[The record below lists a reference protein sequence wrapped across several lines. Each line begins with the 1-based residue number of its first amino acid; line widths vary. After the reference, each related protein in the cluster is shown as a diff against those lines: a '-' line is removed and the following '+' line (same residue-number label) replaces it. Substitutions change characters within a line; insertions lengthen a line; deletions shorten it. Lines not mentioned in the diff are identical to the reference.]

1 MTDVPDLHQQSL
13 SQLSPQDAEDRG
25 WMQHALLLA
34 KRGLYT
40 TRPNPAVGCVL
51 VKDGKIIGEGFHPKA
66 GEPHAEVFALR
77 QAGDAARGAT
87 AYVTLE
93 PCSHF
98 GRTPPCANGLI
109 DAQVARVVM
118 ATLDANPQVAGQGL
132 AKLQEAGIETR
143 VGVCEAEAQ
152 SINAGFLQT
161 MAGGRP
167 FVRLKV
173 AASLDGRTAMSSGES
188 KWITGSGARLDVQH
202 FRAMSGAI
210 ITGVGTVLAD
220 DPLLNVRGV
229 PDGASLDLIPQ
240 PLRVILDRHGKI
252 AKTAQILNDAG
263 STLMVG
269 LDPEVTFAHLD
280 HGVEKWTYQSLAS
293 VLDDLKTKKQIH
305 DVMVEAGATLS
316 GAFIAAGLVDELIVY
331 LAPTLLGSLAR
342 PMFDLPLLQMNEQVR
357 WKTVS
362 VTPVGDDLRWILHPI
377 NV

>member
-1 MTDVPDLHQQSL
+1 MTDHIHQSA
-13 SQLSPQDAEDRG
+13 QDREDQR
-25 WMQHALLLA
+25 WMQYALLLA

-51 VKDGKIIGEGFHPKA
+51 VKDGQIIGEGFHPKA

-77 QAGDAARGAT
+77 QAGEAARGAT

-109 DAQVARVVM
+109 AAQVARVVM

-132 AKLQEAGIETR
+132 AKLEAAGIETR
-143 VGVCEAEAQ
+143 VGICEAEARA
-152 SINAGFLQT
+152 INAGFLQT

-173 AASLDGRTAMSSGES
+173 AASLDGRTGMSSGES
-188 KWITGSGARLDVQH
+188 KWITGTPARLDVQH

-210 ITGVGTVLAD
+210 ITGIGTVLAD
-220 DPLLNVRGV
+220 DPQLNVRGV
-229 PDGASLDLIPQ
+229 ADGTPTTSIPQ
-240 PLRVILDRHGKI
+240 PLRVVLDRQGQI
-252 AKTAQILNDAG
+252 PANAQLFNDSKSVLLVSEG
-263 STLMVG
+263 STDVFNHINN
-269 LDPEVTFAHLD
+269 D
-280 HGVEKWTYQSLAS
+280 VERWQCASLAA

-305 DVMVEAGATLS
+305 DVLVEAGATLS
-316 GAFIAAGLVDELIVY
+316 GAFVAAGLVDELIVY

-342 PMFDLPLLQMNEQVR
+342 PMFDLPFLQMSEQIR
-357 WKTVS
+357 WQTVS
-362 VTPVGDDLRWILHPI
+362 VTAVGDDLRWVLRPI
-377 NV
+377 KL

>member
-1 MTDVPDLHQQSL
+1 MQMIEVGEV
-13 SQLSPQDAEDRG
+13 SPQDAEDQR
-25 WMQHALLLA
+25 WMQHALMLA
-34 KRGLYT
+34 QRGLYT

-51 VKDGKIIGEGFHPKA
+51 VKDGQMIGEGFHPKA

-77 QAGDAARGAT
+77 QAGNQAQGAT

-132 AKLQEAGIETR
+132 AKLQTAGIETR
-143 VGVCEAEAQ
+143 VGVCETEAQ
-152 SINAGFLQT
+152 WLNAGFLKT

-188 KWITGSGARLDVQH
+188 KWITGAAARLDVQH

-210 ITGVGTVLAD
+210 ISGVGTVLAD

-229 PDGASLDLIPQ
+229 SDGTPLDLIPQ
-240 PLRVILDRHGKI
+240 PLRVILDRHGKVSEN
-252 AKTAQILNDAG
+252 AQIFKDPT
-263 STLMVG
+263 SVLMVG
-269 LDPEVTFAHLD
+269 INPETIFSHLASD
-280 HGVEKWTYQSLAS
+280 VEKWAYQSLTS
-293 VLDDLKTKKQIH
+293 LLDDLKNKKQIH
-305 DVMVEAGATLS
+305 DVLIEAGATLS

-342 PMFDLPLLQMNEQVR
+342 PMFDLPLLQISQQVR
-357 WKTVS
+357 WKTIS
-362 VTPVGDDLRWILHPI
+362 LTPVGDDIRWILRPI
-377 NV
+377 QNDLLA

>member
-1 MTDVPDLHQQSL
+1 MTDHTYS
-13 SQLSPQDAEDRG
+13 SKQDAEDQR
-25 WMQHALLLA
+25 WMQHALMLA

-109 DAQVARVVM
+109 TAQVSRVVM
-118 ATLDANPQVAGQGL
+118 AILDTNPQVTGQGL
-132 AKLQEAGIETR
+132 AKLQAAGIETR
-143 VGVCEAEAQ
+143 IGVCAAEAQ
-152 SINAGFLQT
+152 AVNAGFLKT

-173 AASLDGRTAMSSGES
+173 AASLDGRTAMASGES
-188 KWITGSGARLDVQH
+188 KWITGSAARLDVQH

-210 ITGVGTVLAD
+210 ITGIGTVLAD
-220 DPLLNVRGV
+220 DPLLNVREV
-229 PDGASLDLIPQ
+229 SDGTPIASIPQ
-240 PLRVILDRHGKI
+240 PLRVVIDRHGQIPKSAKI
-252 AKTAQILNDAG
+252 LSDSQ
-263 STLMVG
+263 SVLMVG
-269 LDPEVTFAHLD
+269 VNPESTFVHLNND
-280 HGVEKWTYQSLAS
+280 VEKWDYQSLAS
-293 VLDDLKTKKQIH
+293 LLNDLKNKKNIH
-305 DVMVEAGATLS
+305 DVMIEAGGTLS

-331 LAPTLLGSLAR
+331 LAPTVLGSAAR
-342 PMFDLPLLQMNEQVR
+342 PMFDLPMMKMSEQVR
-357 WKTVS
+357 WQTVS
-362 VTPVGDDLRWILHPI
+362 VTPVGDDLRWILKEI
-377 NV
+377 RS

>member
-1 MTDVPDLHQQSL
+1 MTDVISQSA
-13 SQLSPQDAEDRG
+13 QDIEDQR
-25 WMQHALLLA
+25 WMQHALMLA

-51 VKDGKIIGEGFHPKA
+51 VKDGQIIGEGFHPKA

-77 QAGDAARGAT
+77 QAGEAARGAT

-109 DAQVARVVM
+109 AAQVSRVVM

-132 AKLQEAGIETR
+132 AKLEAVGIETR
-143 VGVCEAEAQ
+143 VGVCQAEAQ
-152 SINAGFLQT
+152 AINAGFLQT
-161 MAGGRP
+161 MSGGRP

-188 KWITGSGARLDVQH
+188 KWITGSDARLDVQH

-210 ITGVGTVLAD
+210 ITGIGTVLAD
-220 DPLLNVRGV
+220 DPLLNVRKV
-229 PDGASLDLIPQ
+229 ADGTPIEMIPQ
-240 PLRVILDRHGKI
+240 PLRVVLDRKGQI
-252 AKTAQILNDAG
+252 PANAQLLNDPK
-263 STLMVG
+263 SVLLVSS
-269 LDPEVTFAHLD
+269 DSDNPFAHVSAD
-280 HGVEKWTYQSLAS
+280 VEKWQFASLAS
-293 VLDDLKTKKQIH
+293 LLDDLKTKKQIH
-305 DVMVEAGATLS
+305 DVLVEAGATLS

-342 PMFDLPLLQMNEQVR
+342 PMFDLPFLQMSEQIR
-357 WKTVS
+357 WQTLS
-362 VTPVGDDLRWILHPI
+362 VTSVGDDIRWILRL
-377 NV
+377 VKS

>member
-1 MTDVPDLHQQSL
+1 MTNGTYS
-13 SQLSPQDAEDRG
+13 SEQDAEDHR
-25 WMQHALLLA
+25 WMQHALMLA

-98 GRTPPCANGLI
+98 GRTPPCAHGLI
-109 DAQVARVVM
+109 NAQVARVVM
-118 ATLDANPQVAGQGL
+118 AILDANPQVAGQGL
-132 AKLQEAGIETR
+132 AKLHAAGIETR
-143 VGVCEAEAQ
+143 VGVCESEAR
-152 SINAGFLQT
+152 SINAGFLRT
-161 MAGGRP
+161 MAGGHP

-188 KWITGSGARLDVQH
+188 KWITGSAARLDVQH

-210 ITGVGTVLAD
+210 ITGIGTVLAD
-220 DPLLNVRGV
+220 DPLLNVRHL
-229 PDGASLDLIPQ
+229 PDGIDATPNDSIPQ
-240 PLRVILDRHGKI
+240 PLRVVLDRQGKI
-252 AKTAQILNDAG
+252 SASAQILNDTKSA
-263 STLMVG
+263 LVVG
-269 LDPEVTFAHLD
+269 VDPDTTFSHLNAD
-280 HGVEKWTYQSLAS
+280 VERWHYQSLALL
-293 VLDDLKTKKQIH
+293 LDDLKQQKNIH

-316 GAFIAAGLVDELIVY
+316 GAFIKAGLVDELIVY

-342 PMFDLPLLQMNEQVR
+342 SMFDLPFLQMNEQVR
-357 WKTVS
+357 WQTVS
-362 VTPVGDDLRWILHPI
+362 VTPVGDDIRWILRPI
-377 NV
+377 QSES

>member
-1 MTDVPDLHQQSL
+1 MTEWAYS
-13 SQLSPQDAEDRG
+13 SQQDAEDHR
-25 WMQHALLLA
+25 WMQHALMLA

-51 VKDGKIIGEGFHPKA
+51 VKDGKMIGEGFHPKA

-98 GRTPPCANGLI
+98 GRTPPCANALI
-109 DAQVARVVM
+109 NAQVARVVM
-118 ATLDANPQVAGQGL
+118 AILDANPQVAGQGL
-132 AKLQEAGIETR
+132 AKLQAVGIETR
-143 VGVCEAEAQ
+143 VGVCAAEAQ
-152 SINAGFLQT
+152 AMNAGFLQT

-188 KWITGSGARLDVQH
+188 KWITGSAARLDVQH

-210 ITGVGTVLAD
+210 ITGIGTVLAD
-220 DPLLNVRGV
+220 DPLLNVRHL
-229 PDGASLDLIPQ
+229 PDDIDATPIESIPQ
-240 PLRVILDRHGKI
+240 PLRVVLDRQGKI
-252 AKTAQILNDAG
+252 SKSAQILKGTKSALLVGVDPD
-263 STLMVG
+263 ST
-269 LDPEVTFAHLD
+269 FSHLSAD
-280 HGVEKWTYQSLAS
+280 VEKWHYQSLKLL
-293 VLDDLKTKKQIH
+293 LDDLKNKKNIH

-342 PMFDLPLLQMNEQVR
+342 PMFDLPFLQMNEQVR
-357 WKTVS
+357 WQTVS
-362 VTPVGDDLRWILHPI
+362 VTPVGDDLRWVLRSIKT
-377 NV
+377 V

>member
-1 MTDVPDLHQQSL
+1 MTDVEISAQ
-13 SQLSPQDAEDRG
+13 QDAEDHR
-25 WMQHALLLA
+25 WMRHALTLA

-51 VKDGKIIGEGFHPKA
+51 VKDGKIVGEGFHPKA

-118 ATLDANPQVAGQGL
+118 AVLDANPQVAGQGL
-132 AKLQEAGIETR
+132 AKLQTAGIETR
-143 VGVCEAEAQ
+143 VGVCEAEARE
-152 SINAGFLQT
+152 INAGFLQT

-167 FVRLKV
+167 YVRLKI

-188 KWITGSGARLDVQH
+188 KWITGSAARQDVQH

-210 ITGVGTVLAD
+210 ITGIGTVLAD
-220 DPLLNVRGV
+220 DPLLNVRSAA
-229 PDGASLDLIPQ
+229 DGTPIENIPQ
-240 PLRVILDRHGKI
+240 PLRVVLDRHGKI
-252 AKTAQILNDAG
+252 PTTAQILNSVQ
-263 STLMVG
+263 STLLVG
-269 LDPEVTFAHLD
+269 IDPETTFAHLNAD
-280 HGVEKWTYQSLAS
+280 VEKWHYQSLALL
-293 VLDDLKTKKQIH
+293 LDDLKNKKNIH
-305 DVMVEAGATLS
+305 DVMIEAGATLS
-316 GAFIAAGLVDELIVY
+316 GAFIEAGLVDELIVY

-342 PMFDLPLLQMNEQVR
+342 PMFNLPFLQMSEQVR
-357 WKTVS
+357 WQTVS
-362 VTPVGDDLRWILHPI
+362 VTPVGDDLRWVLRSTHL
-377 NV
+377 

>member
-1 MTDVPDLHQQSL
+1 MTEIAISVQ
-13 SQLSPQDAEDRG
+13 QDAEDHR
-25 WMQHALLLA
+25 WMQHALMLA

-51 VKDGKIIGEGFHPKA
+51 IKDGKVVGEGFHPKA

-77 QAGDAARGAT
+77 QAGEAAKGAT

-109 DAQVARVVM
+109 DAQVSRVVM
-118 ATLDANPQVAGQGL
+118 AVLDANPQVAGQGL
-132 AKLQEAGIETR
+132 AKLQAAGIETR
-143 VGVCEAEAQ
+143 VGVCEAEARE
-152 SINAGFLQT
+152 INAGFLQT

-188 KWITGSGARLDVQH
+188 KWITGSAARQDVQH

-210 ITGVGTVLAD
+210 ITGIGTVLAD
-220 DPLLNVRGV
+220 DPQLNVRAV
-229 PDGASLDLIPQ
+229 TDGTPIEKIPQ
-240 PLRVILDRHGKI
+240 PLRVVLDRHGKI
-252 AKTAQILNDAG
+252 PKTAQILNQAQ

-269 LDPEVTFAHLD
+269 IDPEKTFSHINVD
-280 HGVEKWTYQSLAS
+280 VEKWSYQSLAS
-293 VLDDLKTKKQIH
+293 LLDDLKNKKNIH
-305 DVMVEAGATLS
+305 DVMIEAGATLS
-316 GAFIAAGLVDELIVY
+316 GAFIEAGLVDELIVY

-342 PMFDLPLLQMNEQVR
+342 PMFNLPFLQMSEQVR
-357 WKTVS
+357 WQTVS
-362 VTPVGDDLRWILHPI
+362 VIPVGDDLRWVLRSIRS
-377 NV
+377 

>member
-1 MTDVPDLHQQSL
+1 MTDVPDLHQQYL
-13 SQLSPQDAEDRG
+13 SKQDVEDHR
-25 WMQHALLLA
+25 WMQHALMLA

-51 VKDGKIIGEGFHPKA
+51 VKDDKIIGEGFHPKA

-77 QAGDAARGAT
+77 QAGDAANGAT

-132 AKLQEAGIETR
+132 AKLQAAGIETR
-143 VGVCEAEAQ
+143 VGVCEAEAR

-161 MAGGRP
+161 MGGGRP

-188 KWITGSGARLDVQH
+188 KWITGSSARLDVQH

-210 ITGVGTVLAD
+210 ITGIGTILAD

-229 PDGASLDLIPQ
+229 PDGTSLDSIPQ
-240 PLRVILDRHGKI
+240 PLRVVLDRHGKI
-252 AKTAQILNDAG
+252 SKTAQIFNDVTSA
-263 STLMVG
+263 LMVG
-269 LDPEVTFAHLD
+269 IDPETTFAHLD
-280 HGVEKWTYQSLAS
+280 NGVETWTYRSLALI
-293 VLDDLKTKKQIH
+293 LDDLKTKKQIH

-342 PMFDLPLLQMNEQVR
+342 PMFDLPFLQMNEQVR
-357 WKTVS
+357 WQTVS
-362 VTPVGDDLRWILHPI
+362 VTPVGDDLRWVLRS
-377 NV
+377 VRS

>member
-1 MTDVPDLHQQSL
+1 MIDRDISAQ
-13 SQLSPQDAEDRG
+13 QDAEDHR
-25 WMQHALLLA
+25 WMQHALKLA

-51 VKDGKIIGEGFHPKA
+51 VKDGNVVGEGFHPKA

-77 QAGDAARGAT
+77 QAGEAAKGAT

-118 ATLDANPQVAGQGL
+118 AVLDANPQVAGQGL
-132 AKLQEAGIETR
+132 AKLQAAGIETR
-143 VGVCEAEAQ
+143 VGVCEAEARE
-152 SINAGFLQT
+152 INAGFLQT

-188 KWITGSGARLDVQH
+188 KWITGSAARHDVQH

-210 ITGVGTVLAD
+210 ITGIGTVLAD
-220 DPLLNVRGV
+220 DPLLNVRSV
-229 PDGASLDLIPQ
+229 TDGTPIESIPQ
-240 PLRVILDRHGKI
+240 PLRVVLDRHGKI
-252 AKTAQILNDAG
+252 QKSAQILKQAQ

-269 LDPEVTFAHLD
+269 FDAEVTFSDLSSD
-280 HGVEKWTYQSLAS
+280 VEKWDYQSLAS
-293 VLDDLKTKKQIH
+293 LLDDLKNKKNIH
-305 DVMVEAGATLS
+305 DVMIEAGATLS
-316 GAFIAAGLVDELIVY
+316 GAFIEAGLVDELIVY

-342 PMFDLPLLQMNEQVR
+342 PMFNLPFLQMNEQVR
-357 WKTVS
+357 WQTVS
-362 VTPVGDDLRWILHPI
+362 VTLIGDDLRWVLRSIPTS
-377 NV
+377 

>member
-1 MTDVPDLHQQSL
+1 MTEETFYPMSY
-13 SQLSPQDAEDRG
+13 SSAQDAEDHR
-25 WMQHALLLA
+25 WMQHALMLA

-109 DAQVARVVM
+109 NAQVARVVM
-118 ATLDANPQVAGQGL
+118 AILDANPQVAGQGL
-132 AKLQEAGIETR
+132 AKLQAAGIETR
-143 VGVCEAEAQ
+143 VGVCAEESQA
-152 SINAGFLQT
+152 INAGFLQT

-188 KWITGSGARLDVQH
+188 KWITGNAARLDVQH

-210 ITGVGTVLAD
+210 ITGIGTVLAD
-220 DPLLNVRGV
+220 DPLLNVRQV
-229 PDGASLDLIPQ
+229 SDEILLDSIPQ
-240 PLRVILDRHGKI
+240 PLRVVIDRHGKI
-252 AKTAQILNDAG
+252 SKTAQILNDAQ

-269 LDPEVTFAHLD
+269 SHPESIFSHLNAD
-280 HGVEKWTYQSLAS
+280 VEKWDYQSLA
-293 VLDDLKTKKQIH
+293 VLLDDLKQKKNIH

-342 PMFDLPLLQMNEQVR
+342 PMFDLAFLEMSEQVR
-357 WKTVS
+357 WQTVS
-362 VTPVGDDLRWILHPI
+362 VTPVGDDIRWILRP
-377 NV
+377 V

>member
-1 MTDVPDLHQQSL
+1 MMSDSTHQSAQGI
-13 SQLSPQDAEDRG
+13 EDQH
-25 WMQHALLLA
+25 WMQHALMLA

-51 VKDGKIIGEGFHPKA
+51 VKDGQIIGEGFHPKA

-109 DAQVARVVM
+109 AAQVARVVM

-132 AKLQEAGIETR
+132 AKLEAAGIETK
-143 VGVCEAEAQ
+143 VGVCQAEAQ
-152 SINAGFLQT
+152 AINAGFLQT

-167 FVRLKV
+167 YVRLKV

-188 KWITGSGARLDVQH
+188 KWITGADARLDVQH

-210 ITGVGTVLAD
+210 ITGIGTVQAD
-220 DPLLNVRGV
+220 DPLLNVRSV
-229 PDGASLDLIPQ
+229 SDGTPIDLIPQ
-240 PLRVILDRHGKI
+240 PLRVVLDRKGQI
-252 AKTAQILNDAG
+252 PATAQLFNDPKSVLLVSAD
-263 STLMVG
+263 SET
-269 LDPEVTFAHLD
+269 TFAQINPD
-280 HGVEKWTYQSLAS
+280 VEKWQCASLS
-293 VLDDLKTKKQIH
+293 ILLDDLKSKKQIH
-305 DVMVEAGATLS
+305 DVLVEAGATLS

-331 LAPTLLGSLAR
+331 LAPTLLGSQAR
-342 PMFDLPLLQMNEQVR
+342 AMFDLPFSLMSEQVR
-357 WKTVS
+357 WQTVS
-362 VTPVGDDLRWILHPI
+362 ITPVGNDIRWILRPI
-377 NV
+377 QI

>member
-1 MTDVPDLHQQSL
+1 MTDSIHQ
-13 SQLSPQDAEDRG
+13 SPQDIEDQR
-25 WMQHALLLA
+25 WMRHALMLA

-51 VKDGKIIGEGFHPKA
+51 VKDGQIIGEGFHPKA

-109 DAQVARVVM
+109 AAQVARVVM

-132 AKLQEAGIETR
+132 SKLQAAGIETR
-143 VGVCEAEAQ
+143 VGVCQAEAQ
-152 SINAGFLQT
+152 AINAGFLQT

-188 KWITGSGARLDVQH
+188 KWITGGEARMDVQH

-210 ITGVGTVLAD
+210 ITGIGTVLAD
-220 DPLLNVRGV
+220 DPLLNVRKV
-229 PDGASLDLIPQ
+229 ADGTAIEMIPQ
-240 PLRVILDRHGKI
+240 PLRVVLDRKGQVP
-252 AKTAQILNDAG
+252 ANAQLFNDPNSVLLVSESSIDAF
-263 STLMVG
+263 SHVNA
-269 LDPEVTFAHLD
+269 D
-280 HGVEKWTYQSLAS
+280 VEKWQCASLAS
-293 VLDDLKTKKQIH
+293 LLDDLKVKKQIH
-305 DVMVEAGATLS
+305 DVLVEAGATLS
-316 GAFIAAGLVDELIVY
+316 GAFISAGLVDELIVY

-342 PMFDLPLLQMNEQVR
+342 PMFDLPFLKMSEQVR
-357 WKTVS
+357 WQTVS
-362 VTPVGDDLRWILHPI
+362 VTTVGEDIRWILHPVRI
-377 NV
+377 

>member
-1 MTDVPDLHQQSL
+1 MTDSMYQ
-13 SQLSPQDAEDRG
+13 SPQDVEDQR
-25 WMQHALLLA
+25 WMQHALMLA

-51 VKDGKIIGEGFHPKA
+51 VKNGQIIGEGFHPKA

-77 QAGDAARGAT
+77 QAGEAARGAT

-109 DAQVARVVM
+109 AAQVSRVVM

-132 AKLQEAGIETR
+132 AKLEAAGIETR
-143 VGVCEAEAQ
+143 VGVCQAEAQ
-152 SINAGFLQT
+152 TINAGFLQT

-188 KWITGSGARLDVQH
+188 KWITGSSARLDVQH

-210 ITGVGTVLAD
+210 VTGIGTVLAD
-220 DPLLNVRGV
+220 DPLLNVRKV
-229 PDGASLDLIPQ
+229 ADGTPIETIPQ
-240 PLRVILDRHGKI
+240 PLRVVLDRKGQI
-252 AKTAQILNDAG
+252 PANAQLFNDPKSVLLVSAD
-263 STLMVG
+263 S
-269 LDPEVTFAHLD
+269 DAIFAHVNAD
-280 HGVEKWTYQSLAS
+280 VEKWQCASLAS
-293 VLDDLKTKKQIH
+293 LLDDLKTKKQIH
-305 DVMVEAGATLS
+305 DVLVEAGATLS

-342 PMFDLPLLQMNEQVR
+342 PMFDLPFLQMSEQVR
-357 WKTVS
+357 WQTVS
-362 VTPVGDDLRWILHPI
+362 VMPVGDDIRWTLRPI
-377 NV
+377 QS

>member
-1 MTDVPDLHQQSL
+1 MIEVEEV
-13 SQLSPQDAEDRG
+13 SQQDAEDQH
-25 WMQHALLLA
+25 WMQYALTLA

-51 VKDGKIIGEGFHPKA
+51 VKDGKMIGEGFHPKA

-77 QAGDAARGAT
+77 QAGDAAQGAT

-109 DAQVARVVM
+109 NAQVARVVM

-132 AKLQEAGIETR
+132 ATLQAAGIETR
-143 VGVCEAEAQ
+143 VGICEVEAQ
-152 SINAGFLQT
+152 SLNAGFLKT

-188 KWITGSGARLDVQH
+188 KWITGADARLDVQH

-210 ITGVGTVLAD
+210 ITGIGTVLAD

-229 PDGASLDLIPQ
+229 ADGTPLDLIPQ
-240 PLRVILDRHGKI
+240 PLRVVLDRHGKVS
-252 AKTAQILNDAG
+252 KNAQIFNDVK

-269 LDPEVTFAHLD
+269 NDPETTFSHLAND
-280 HGVEKWTYQSLAS
+280 VEKWSYQSLIS
-293 VLDDLKTKKQIH
+293 LLDDLKTKKQIH
-305 DVMVEAGATLS
+305 DVMIEAGATLS
-316 GAFIAAGLVDELIVY
+316 GAFIAEGLVDELIVY

-342 PMFDLPLLQMNEQVR
+342 PMFDLQLLQMNQQVR
-357 WKTVS
+357 WKTINL
-362 VTPVGDDLRWILHPI
+362 TKVGDDIRWILRPI
-377 NV
+377 